1 MTLPAELVWQV
12 TLMLPQKE
20 DGEKKLPF
28 AVSKDWLAGC
38 ILWCDLETRS
48 EIQGRRIL
56 AERWHLPPTRGDA
69 FSLKASILMHPLP
82 HISDYHVRLCVACL
96 L

>member
-20 DGEKKLPF
+20 DGKKKLPF

-38 ILWCDLETRS
+38 LLWWRLETRGH
-48 EIQGRRIL
+48 IQGRRIL
-56 AERWHLPPTRGDA
+56 AERWHLPPTRGDV